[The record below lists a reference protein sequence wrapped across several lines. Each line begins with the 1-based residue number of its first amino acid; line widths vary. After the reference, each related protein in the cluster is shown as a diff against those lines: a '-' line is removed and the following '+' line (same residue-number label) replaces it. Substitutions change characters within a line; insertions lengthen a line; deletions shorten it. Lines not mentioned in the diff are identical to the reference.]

1 MRCIAL
7 AQAWQDEGGK
17 VVFLSHCESDVLR
30 ERIIREGFEFVP
42 IDHPHPHPSDLEQTL
57 STMKNICHFTFD
69 ISQNSPSLSPFPF
82 PLSPTWLILDGYHF
96 TPEYQ
101 KAIKDAGIRLLVID
115 DMNHL
120 PYYHA
125 DIILN
130 QNIHATELKYNCD
143 PDTKLLLGPKYV
155 LLRREF
161 LKYKDFKRE
170 IPDKARKILV
180 TMGGA
185 DPDNVTLKVIQA
197 LNLLGDPELEVKV
210 VIGPS
215 NPHIDSLRE
224 TVLHSPFSVLLLHGV
239 DNMADLMAWAD
250 VAITAG
256 GSTCWELAYMGVPS
270 ILIVLAKNQELLAEN
285 LTNQRWVLNL
295 GWHRNVNPS
304 KIVNTIANLINNKQV
319 CGTGVENAMK
329 IVDGGGVKRILS
341 ELEQKIML
349 RPVRE
354 EDCKLI
360 WTLSNDGQA
369 RKASFYESLIPWD
382 EHVQWFKSKLTDP
395 SHYFYIIMDRYEK
408 PIGQI
413 RFSVESG
420 KGIVSF
426 SIARE
431 FRGLGLSARCLRLGT
446 QRFFLDS
453 GVSEIMAFVKAD
465 NEVSLRVF
473 QKVGFE
479 RKEKISLHGVESYKL
494 ILYRGK

>member
-1 MRCIAL
+1 MSNNSVLHPPSPLPPLLIRADSTPQIGTGHIMRCIAL

-17 VVFLSHCESDVLR
+17 VVFLSHCESDALR
-30 ERIIREGFEFVP
+30 ERIIREGFDFVP
-42 IDHPHPHPSDLEQTL
+42 IDHPHPHPSDLSQTL
-57 STMKNICHFTFD
+57 MQLQSFLP
-69 ISQNSPSLSPFPF
+69 SPSSFSPSVP
-82 PLSPTWLILDGYHF
+82 WLILDGYHF

-101 KAIKDAGIRLLVID
+101 RAIKDAGIRLLVID

-224 TVLHSPFSVLLLHGV
+224 AVLHSPFSVLLLHGV

-256 GSTCWELAYMGVPS
+256 GSTCWELAFCGLP
-270 ILIVLAKNQELLAEN
+270 ILVIILAEN
-285 LTNQRWVLNL
+285 QKNISIWMDKFGIAVNL
-295 GWHRNVNPS
+295 GWFYNIKNEYIATVIKKVIQD
-304 KIVNTIANLINNKQV
+304 KIVRYN
-319 CGTGVENAMK
+319 MF
-329 IVDGGGVKRILS
+329 
-341 ELEQKIML
+341 
-349 RPVRE
+349 E
-354 EDCKLI
+354 ESRKL
-360 WTLSNDGQA
+360 LD
-369 RKASFYESLIPWD
+369 
-382 EHVQWFKSKLTDP
+382 
-395 SHYFYIIMDRYEK
+395 
-408 PIGQI
+408 
-413 RFSVESG
+413 G
-420 KGIVSF
+420 KGQHNIV
-426 SIARE
+426 
-431 FRGLGLSARCLRLGT
+431 
-446 QRFFLDS
+446 
-453 GVSEIMAFVKAD
+453 
-465 NEVSLRVF
+465 
-473 QKVGFE
+473 
-479 RKEKISLHGVESYKL
+479 ISLFRKSNK
-494 ILYRGK
+494 